1 MTNAQSKFKFKD
13 LSLLAVFSTSLE
25 KKAPIFVKVGKTSAV
40 KFFPSS
46 AQRISRVDCT
56 LPPYVYV
63 HCPEKTRLKKD
74 MTVYP
79 LETRLLLS
87 LDFFHTVGD
96 EDGMSAKDLAEWNNL
111 DTKADPEPNPFKE
124 LPTKSTKDKIK
135 VKPNGAKLV
144 DPGVTAKAC
153 DAAEMEL
160 ESDELGPLSVN
171 NAIFHPHQQ
180 PGTQDAGM
188 SNPAA
193 AKKVTKKA
201 IRKPTKVKKAV
212 KGQK

>member
-13 LSLLAVFSTSLE
+13 LSLLAVFNTSLE
-25 KKAPIFVKVGKTSAV
+25 KKALIFVKVGKTSAV

-46 AQRISRVDCT
+46 AHEDGT
-56 LPPYVYV
+56 LPPYVYA

-79 LETRLLLS
+79 LEKRLLLS
-87 LDFFHTVGD
+87 LDFHTVDD
-96 EDGMSAKDLAEWNNL
+96 EDGMSAKDLAEWNSL

-124 LPTKSTKDKIK
+124 LPTKSAKDKIK

-160 ESDELGPLSVN
+160 ERYERGPHAVT
-171 NAIFHPHQQ
+171 AVVHPHPQ

-188 SNPAA
+188 GNPAA
-193 AKKVTKKA
+193 AKVTKKA
-201 IRKPTKVKKAV
+201 VRKPAKVKKAV
-212 KGQK
+212 KGRK